1 MVSDQFV
8 SRDFFRHLF
17 QIGSLRFKLVG
28 AVASNQAVERKG
40 GEYLLVF
47 NGETLGHLKVVR
59 EQEEEDAS
67 SYYFNLAENS
77 PGWWGVPEGQ
87 VAESDVD
94 ME

>member
-8 SRDFFRHLF
+8 SRDFFRHLL

-67 SYYFNLAENS
+67 SGQLHDFTGTILPTPPPPLCSILS
-77 PGWWGVPEGQ
+77 PGYV
-87 VAESDVD
+87 
-94 ME
+94 

>member
-8 SRDFFRHLF
+8 SRDFFRHLL

-67 SYYFNLAENS
+67 SGQLHDFTGTILPTQPPPLCSILS
-77 PGWWGVPEGQ
+77 PGYV
-87 VAESDVD
+87 
-94 ME
+94 